1 MQIITEATRDW
12 KTMRAQ
18 FKGEE
23 TYSCVADRAFAETLR
38 NVCFFIYLFIYF
50 LCNTVLAFHQ
60 L

>member
-38 NVCFFIYLFIYF
+38 NLCFLVFF
-50 LCNTVLAFHQ
+50 LCNTVLAFPQ